1 MTYHHDDDDTSFLD
15 KFELSHKSVYSS
27 DEKKLGFVKKV
38 FPDNIIIQS
47 EFTWLRK
54 YVVSKSSIAS
64 ISKKDIK
71 LKITAYEVRHR
82 YSYPKMKNI
91 LIPLKTIT
99 KTSSTTAATKVK
111 RIFHDVYESIQYS
124 RWQRNQLAAV
134 IAFVSGIMFLISGYK
149 VDVTFYYFIQKEIL
163 LNLPSNLWSLIIV
176 SIDILVI
183 ISRLGGITVLIG
195 AGLFAANRVNLGKL
209 WIGIGTGQGLF
220 TIALRIIFDVWYGR
234 IDLANNYVLWLM
246 SSATGLGILF
256 SVIARSVSKGESENT
271 FIRIIKFIFRNRR
284 TGSSS
289 SSDDTSNLGTSS
301 DSGSK
306 NDNNDNNNN

>member
-1 MTYHHDDDDTSFLD
+1 MTYHHDDDDASFFD
-15 KFELSHKSVYSS
+15 KFELLHKSVYST
-27 DEKKLGFVKKV
+27 DGKKLGFVKKV
-38 FPDNIIIQS
+38 LTNNIIIQS

-54 YVVSKSSIAS
+54 YIVSKSSIAYV
-64 ISKKDIK
+64 SKKDIK

-149 VDVTFYYFIQKEIL
+149 VDVTFYHLIENEIL
-163 LNLPSNLWSLIIV
+163 INLPSNLSSLIIA
-176 SIDILVI
+176 SIGILVI
-183 ISRLGGITVLIG
+183 ISQLGGITVLIG

-209 WIGIGTGQGLF
+209 CIGIGTGQGLF

-234 IDLANNYVLWLM
+234 IDLANSYILWLI
-246 SSATGLGILF
+246 SSATGLAILF
-256 SVIARSVSKGESENT
+256 SVIARTISSGDNDNI
-271 FIRIIKFIFRNRR
+271 FIRIIKFVR
-284 TGSSS
+284 
-289 SSDDTSNLGTSS
+289 
-301 DSGSK
+301 K
-306 NDNNDNNNN
+306 K

>member
-1 MTYHHDDDDTSFLD
+1 LTYHHDDDDTSFLD

-91 LIPLKTIT
+91 LMPLKTIT
-99 KTSSTTAATKVK
+99 KTSSTSTVVTKAK
-111 RIFHDVYESIQYS
+111 RLFLEIYESIQYS

-134 IAFVSGIMFLISGYK
+134 VAFVSGILFLISGYK
-149 VDVTFYYFIQKEIL
+149 VDVTFYYSIQKEIL
-163 LNLPSNLWSLIIV
+163 FNLPSNLWPLVII
-176 SIDILVI
+176 SIKILVI
-183 ISRLGGITVLIG
+183 ISQLGGITVLIG
-195 AGLFAANRVNLGKL
+195 AALFAANRVNLGKL

-220 TIALRIIFDVWYGR
+220 TIALRIIFETWSGR

-246 SSATGLGILF
+246 SSAAGLAIVF
-256 SVIARSVSKGESENT
+256 SVIARSMSKGESENT

-284 TGSSS
+284 T
-289 SSDDTSNLGTSS
+289 NR
-301 DSGSK
+301 
-306 NDNNDNNNN
+306 